1 MKSTKANRSYRNA
14 RYSRRDI
21 RKNTDERQ
29 KLAAYE
35 GLTAEFLATFV
46 CTGQMRYT
54 RDCLSVGRTALFKN
68 VRTADGRQI
77 CDHIWIHLDEVRNL
91 DVLSAALGKDIAFHG
106 VTYRYFSESGR
117 HVFGAKYSIGNI
129 FIE

>member
-1 MKSTKANRSYRNA
+1 MRSMKSTKANRSYRNA

-77 CDHIWIHLDEVRNL
+77 CDHL